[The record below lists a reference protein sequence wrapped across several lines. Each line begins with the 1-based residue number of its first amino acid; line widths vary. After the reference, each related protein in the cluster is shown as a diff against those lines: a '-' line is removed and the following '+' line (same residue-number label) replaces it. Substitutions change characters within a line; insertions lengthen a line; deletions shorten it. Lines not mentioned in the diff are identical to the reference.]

1 MKGLC
6 FCEKVIIFVRFLCHF
21 KSMDKQTKEDVK
33 QILTAY
39 LETNN
44 RRKTPERFA
53 ILDAVYSMRGHFTLE
68 ELSDFLITHN
78 FRVSRATLYSAI
90 KLFYELRLVIPHHMQ
105 EGTMYEACYK
115 NGDHIHQICTMCGK
129 VVEVKSPEL
138 IEVLDEIKL
147 KRFRKNAFSLYI
159 YGICSSCQAR
169 ITRMKG
175 KAKNNKDIT

>member
-1 MKGLC
+1 MY
-6 FCEKVIIFVRFLCHF
+6 FCEKVIIFVRFFVTKHN
-21 KSMDKQTKEDVK
+21 SMDKQAKEDVR

-53 ILDAVYSMRGHFTLE
+53 ILDAVYSMRGHFTLN
-68 ELSDFLITHN
+68 ELSNYLVAHN
-78 FRVSRATLYSAI
+78 FRVSRATLYSTI
-90 KLFYELRLVIPHHMQ
+90 KLFYELRLVIPHHLQ

-115 NGDHIHQICTMCGK
+115 NGDHIHQICTVCGK
-129 VVEVKSPEL
+129 VIEVKSPEL
-138 IEVLDEIKL
+138 MDVLDEIKL

-169 ITRMKG
+169 ITRLKG
-175 KAKNNKDIT
+175 KSNK

>member
-1 MKGLC
+1 MYV
-6 FCEKVIIFVRFLCHF
+6 FCDNVY
-21 KSMDKQTKEDVK
+21 SMDKQAKEDVR

-44 RRKTPERFA
+44 RRKTPERYA
-53 ILDAVYSMRGHFTLE
+53 ILDAVYSMRGHFTLD
-68 ELSDFLITHN
+68 ELSSYLVAHN

-105 EGTMYEACYK
+105 DGTKYEACYK
-115 NGDHIHQICTMCGK
+115 NGDHIHQICTVCGK
-129 VVEVKSPEL
+129 VTEIKSPEL
-138 IEVLDEIKL
+138 MVVLGEVKL

-169 ITRMKG
+169 LTRLKG
-175 KAKNNKDIT
+175 KSNK

>member
-1 MKGLC
+1 MGKSDYLC
-6 FCEKVIIFVRFLCHF
+6 TFFVTKHN
-21 KSMDKQTKEDVK
+21 SMDKQAKEDVR

-53 ILDAVYSMRGHFTLE
+53 ILDAVYSMRGHFTLN
-68 ELSDFLITHN
+68 ELSNYLVAHN
-78 FRVSRATLYSAI
+78 FRVSRATLYSTI
-90 KLFYELRLVIPHHMQ
+90 KLFYELRLVIPHHLQ

-115 NGDHIHQICTMCGK
+115 NGDHIHQICTVCGK
-129 VVEVKSPEL
+129 VIEVKSPEL
-138 IEVLDEIKL
+138 MDVLDEIKL

-169 ITRMKG
+169 ITRLKG
-175 KAKNNKDIT
+175 KSNK

>member
-1 MKGLC
+1 MY
-6 FCEKVIIFVRFLCHF
+6 FCEKVIIFVRFFVTKHN
-21 KSMDKQTKEDVK
+21 SMDKQAKEDVR

-53 ILDAVYSMRGHFTLE
+53 ILDAVYSMRGHFTLN
-68 ELSDFLITHN
+68 ELSNYLVAHN
-78 FRVSRATLYSAI
+78 FRVSRATLYSTI
-90 KLFYELRLVIPHHMQ
+90 KLFYELRLVIPHHLQ

-115 NGDHIHQICTMCGK
+115 NGDHIHQICTVCGK
-129 VVEVKSPEL
+129 VIEVKSPEL
-138 IEVLDEIKL
+138 MEVLDEIKL

-169 ITRMKG
+169 ITRLKG
-175 KAKNNKDIT
+175 KSNK

>member
-1 MKGLC
+1 MGKSDYLC
-6 FCEKVIIFVRFLCHF
+6 TFFVTKHN
-21 KSMDKQTKEDVK
+21 SMDKQAKEDVR

-53 ILDAVYSMRGHFTLE
+53 ILDAVYSMRGHFTLN
-68 ELSDFLITHN
+68 ELSNYLVAHN
-78 FRVSRATLYSAI
+78 FRVSRATLYSTI
-90 KLFYELRLVIPHHMQ
+90 KLFYELRLVIPHHLQ

-115 NGDHIHQICTMCGK
+115 NGDHIHQICTVCGK
-129 VVEVKSPEL
+129 VIEVKSPEL
-138 IEVLDEIKL
+138 MEVLDEIKL

-169 ITRMKG
+169 ITRLKG
-175 KAKNNKDIT
+175 KSNK